1 MRHFILQARKGMD
14 EDGKRPLMPIVR
26 QLVQKVVIGQT
37 PGHQPATLEVHGLI
51 ASILAQMDALTFM
64 ERRFIAEAHA
74 DFVQKLEAGEI
85 DTEDKCKELLEKFRG
100 GASEQIPGV
109 REFASFGGCCGGRIC
124 TCDLQLTRLTR
135 ARSKELV
142 AATSIMFAQV
152 SASSRREAAPSRRPT
167 TER

>member
-1 MRHFILQARKGMD
+1 MMRHFMLQARKGMD
-14 EDGKRPLMPIVR
+14 EDGKRRLMPIVR

-85 DTEDKCKELLEKFRG
+85 DTEAKCKELLEKFRG
-100 GASEQIPGV
+100 GASKQIPGV
-109 REFASFGGCCGGRIC
+109 REFASFGGCGGRIC